1 MPNRLLCEFKLLIEC
16 STISVMAN
24 ISEWLCLS
32 IDRYGILNCTCS
44 IFLTLHLD
52 NFCCHVPLDLN
63 VSVLDSKFVVVFF
76 NRFITLLNV
85 ICIKYQNEYTFFI
98 LYIIVKF
105 TCGI

>member
-1 MPNRLLCEFKLLIEC
+1 
-16 STISVMAN
+16 MAN
-24 ISEWLCLS
+24 ISEWLYLIS
-32 IDRYGILNCTCS
+32 IDRYGILNCT

-63 VSVLDSKFVVVFF
+63 VSVLDSKFVVFF